1 MPHWRSRSFCSS
13 ELSPYTQYTVLMGSA
28 TLFFYFHNNRT
39 LTEKGFKKIANS
51 VDLSLN
57 NLQGLVFKQLNGA
70 AINMFY
76 FLNTIAGFGR
86 MTHFFEVGR
95 R

>member
-1 MPHWRSRSFCSS
+1 MS
-13 ELSPYTQYTVLMGSA
+13 YTTNSLYSTHVPGHDPISICRA
-28 TLFFYFHNNRT
+28 

-51 VDLSLN
+51 VDLSLK

-70 AINMFY
+70 AVNMFY

-86 MTHFFEVGR
+86 MSHFFEVLYTSSPSLCMNFY
-95 R
+95 